1 VNLFTVEGR
10 AASRSDRRSREPDER
25 SPPPSVALAGG
36 RFVASVRGRAAEK
49 NGRVGRPFLS
59 GVDRP
64 DQLTVMLIVNVETRL
79 LGFEVTVSVRTP
91 VPVVVPEV
99 TVKEN

>member
-1 VNLFTVEGR
+1 
-10 AASRSDRRSREPDER
+10 
-25 SPPPSVALAGG
+25 
-36 RFVASVRGRAAEK
+36 
-49 NGRVGRPFLS
+49 
-59 GVDRP
+59 
-64 DQLTVMLIVNVETRL
+64 MLIVNVETRL